1 VLSKPT
7 RGIRHVQKGFI
18 FFFSMPR
25 RAVLVG
31 RWRLHHLVII
41 IIATPTTTRN
51 VSQIRVNVP
60 DTQKRLCYNN
70 VPRRSVANRTVYIC
84 IIFYIRVQKRTVVS
98 DLYHFV
104 FLPFLLLPRSLHLS
118 LSFRFFYFSCTAYTV
133 NIIIYRRRYA
143 RTTHS
148 PDARTSAVDPADA
161 PTIITLTQKR
171 ARH

>member
-1 VLSKPT
+1 
-7 RGIRHVQKGFI
+7 
-18 FFFSMPR
+18 M
-25 RAVLVG
+25 LVA

-41 IIATPTTTRN
+41 IATPTTTTRN

-84 IIFYIRVQKRTVVS
+84 IILYYVRAQKRTVVS

-104 FLPFLLLPRSLHLS
+104 FLPFLLLPRSLPPSLFLFVLS
-118 LSFRFFYFSCTAYTV
+118 VSIVSFISPAPRTHCKHY
-133 NIIIYRRRYA
+133 NIHRRRYA
-143 RTTHS
+143 RATHS

-161 PTIITLTQKR
+161 PTIIPLTQKR
-171 ARH
+171 ARAIRSDQDPAVHSLIIII